1 VSEKAIA
8 IDIHDA
14 PPFADLLERVAAGE
28 EIVFQKD
35 GKLVARLVPFP
46 ADIWMEAWIEK
57 APAKPRV
64 AGLHEGQGWS
74 SEDFDAP
81 LPDEFWAGRV

>member
-1 VSEKAIA
+1 MSEKATE
-8 IDIHDA
+8 IDIHDTS
-14 PPFADLLERVAAGE
+14 PFADLLARVAAGE

-35 GKLVARLVPFP
+35 GKVVARLVPVP
-46 ADIWMEAWIEK
+46 ADIWIEDK
-57 APAKPRV
+57 APTKPRI

-74 SEDFDAP
+74 SEDFDAA

>member
-1 VSEKAIA
+1 MSEKAVA
-8 IDIHDA
+8 IDIHNT
-14 PPFADLLERVAAGE
+14 PPFADLLARVAAGA
-28 EIVFQKD
+28 EIVFEEG
-35 GKLVARLVPFP
+35 GKAVARLVPV
-46 ADIWMEAWIEK
+46 
-57 APAKPRV
+57 PAKPRI

>member
-1 VSEKAIA
+1 MSDKAIA
-8 IDIHDA
+8 IDIRDA

-46 ADIWMEAWIEK
+46 GDIWTKAWIEK
-57 APAKPRV
+57 GIPPKPRI

-81 LPDEFWAGRV
+81 LPDEF

>member
-1 VSEKAIA
+1 MSEKAIA

-14 PPFADLLERVAAGE
+14 PPFADLLERAAAGE
-28 EIVFQKD
+28 EIVFEQD
-35 GKLVARLVPFP
+35 GKAVARLVPVP
-46 ADIWMEAWIEK
+46 T
-57 APAKPRV
+57 KPRI